1 MTSLRDHGRSIFDLD
16 GSGEISTANVAS
28 VARRVKA
35 SEQDARTLRRRLWLA
50 VVAAVLL
57 AATVLG
63 LVVWGAEIVKET
75 KIADDDGTSAAF
87 IVANDGNATRIAQP
101 VDKTFSPNAPEDINQ
116 AYH

>member
-1 MTSLRDHGRSIFDLD
+1 M
-16 GSGEISTANVAS
+16 AS

-35 SEQDARTLRRRLWLA
+35 SEQDAHTLRRRLWLA

-75 KIADDDGTSAAF
+75 KIADDDGTSVAF

-101 VDKTFSPNAPEDINQ
+101 VDKTFF
-116 AYH
+116 